1 MGDTIVI
8 SKDLTWR
15 DLDGELVVLNSK
27 SGDYHTFNSVGRSIW
42 LSLAESK
49 PVDVI
54 QTLITNEFD
63 IDSQR
68 ALDDIQNFIQDLTQR
83 GLLSR

>member
-27 SGDYHTFNSVGRSIW
+27 NGDYHTFNPVGRSIW
-42 LSLAESK
+42 LSLAEHK
-49 PVDVI
+49 TMDDI
-54 QTLITNEFD
+54 QTLVTNEFD